1 MTRLNGSNGSA
12 TNGHTKV
19 VIDPQAAISP
29 SAPGELPRLVKEI
42 QSSSQDYIS
51 GDTTSRLKLLEAARS
66 LVYAMETPQE
76 TMLRYCW
83 AQVYQFGPTRY
94 CGENANGFACD

>member
-1 MTRLNGSNGSA
+1 MTQLNGSNGSA

-19 VIDPQAAISP
+19 VVDPQAAISP

-42 QSSSQDYIS
+42 QSGFQDYTG
-51 GDTTSRLKLLEAARS
+51 GDTTARLKLLEAARS

-83 AQVYQFGPTRY
+83 AQVCRFEATRY
-94 CGENANGFACD
+94 CRILC

>member
-12 TNGHTKV
+12 TNGHAKV
-19 VIDPQAAISP
+19 FVDPQAAISP

-83 AQVYQFGPTRY
+83 AQVYQFGPTGY
-94 CGENANGFACD
+94 CDENANGFSCD